1 MLIKDYLQP
10 YKTCSDYELSKK
22 TGISATQIANIFNHG
37 SSTKL
42 ENFVKICHAL
52 QVPSEKI
59 QEWYE
64 LTKPVDAFQIA
75 NQKLNEL
82 LK

>member
-1 MLIKDYLQP
+1 MLIKDLLQP
-10 YKTCSDYELSKK
+10 YKLITNYELAKK
-22 TGISATQIANIFNHG
+22 IGCSTTMIDNIFNHG

-64 LTKPVDAFQIA
+64 LTKPVDTFKIA

-82 LK
+82 MK